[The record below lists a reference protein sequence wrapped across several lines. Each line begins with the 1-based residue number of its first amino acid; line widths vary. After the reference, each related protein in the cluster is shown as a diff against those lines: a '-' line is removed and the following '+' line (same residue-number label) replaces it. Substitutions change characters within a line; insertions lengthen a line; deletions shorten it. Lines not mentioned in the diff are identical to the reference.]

1 MCSVTISIAVSPSTN
16 CRWLEISSLGL
27 LALMRAV
34 LRELA
39 VHVP

>member
-1 MCSVTISIAVSPSTN
+1 MLYVTVSTVVSPSTN